1 MKRFRIS
8 VYVLSTIWFVLI
20 CSGVIEKGEAKAQQ
34 KHPASKTRPLD
45 ILKVLNTTHPLWLYQ
60 QTYPN
65 NFSIPEYTQEIFEEI
80 CIFNKKINLTGD
92 VYHFWHKMEV
102 NGDKLEFHFNG
113 TINTTQNSMDVSDIS
128 PSSNDTC
135 PFERMT
141 LLYSDKNKCSVF
153 AVTSLSEDATEGEEC
168 EMYIKDSKQDIKP
181 TKGCDEF
188 YNEKCKKGK
197 YKAYRETCK
206 NKQKPKKKQ

>member
-8 VYVLSTIWFVLI
+8 VYVLSTIWFALI
-20 CSGVIEKGEAKAQQ
+20 CSGVIGKGEAKAQQ
-34 KHPASKTRPLD
+34 KHPAPKTRPLD

-102 NGDKLEFHFNG
+102 NGDKLRIHFNAS
-113 TINTTQNSMDVSDIS
+113 IDAALNTMDVSDIS
-128 PSSNDTC
+128 PSSNDSS
-135 PFERMT
+135 PFERMR
-141 LLYSDKNKCSVF
+141 LVFSEKNTCSIF
-153 AVTSLSEDATEGEEC
+153 MITSLLEDATEEC
-168 EMYIKDSKQDIKP
+168 EMYIRETSQGVQP
-181 TKGCDEF
+181 TEGCNNF
-188 YNEKCKKGK
+188 YHRKCKNVK
-197 YKAYRETCK
+197 YKPYRESC
-206 NKQKPKKKQ
+206 KPKLKPKNNQ